1 MKSQR
6 PDPIR
11 NEQVRITDALSRS
24 SGAMSTAA
32 TARMES
38 EMPWFGRLSAE
49 DRSWVGLIVHA
60 GIKNFV
66 DWVQRSLEDG
76 TASPEGH
83 TLASA
88 VFGAAPQELTGVI
101 TLRQTVD
108 LIRLSIDVVES
119 HIDEL
124 NPSDTSVMLQ
134 RAVMRYGREVAFA
147 TAEVYAR
154 AAESRGAWDARLEA
168 LVVDSL
174 LREEPDESLLSR
186 ANALGW
192 SALEGVAVVL
202 GQVRAGRRESNV
214 FEDVRRV
221 ARSGGLDALCA
232 TQGDRLVVVLGGLED
247 ALEGAALISDFFG
260 EGAVVVGPVTSGLA
274 TAHISARAAL
284 SAHLAAAAWP
294 HAPRPVRS
302 LALLPERT
310 LAGDVHARRHL
321 VDEVYGAL
329 ASSRGSLIETLT
341 AWFEAGSSIE
351 GAARVLFVHP
361 NTVRYRLRQV
371 AELTGLTPSVPRDAF
386 SLQIALVLGR
396 QSSHPS
402 PDPHL

>member
-1 MKSQR
+1 MNNEPS
-6 PDPIR
+6 DPIR
-11 NEQVRITDALSRS
+11 SEQVRITAALSRA

-38 EMPWFGRLSAE
+38 EMPWFTRLSAQ

-76 TASPEGH
+76 AASPEGH

-119 HIDEL
+119 HIDDL
-124 NPSDTSVMLQ
+124 NPSDTSPMLQ

-168 LVVDSL
+168 LVVDAV
-174 LREEPDESLLSR
+174 LRAEADESLLSR
-186 ANALGW
+186 VNALGW
-192 SALEGVAVVL
+192 NALEGVAVVL
-202 GQVRAGRRESNV
+202 GQARPGRRDSNV
-214 FEDVRRV
+214 FDDVRRV

-232 TQGDRLVVVLGGLED
+232 TQGDRLVVVLGGLTD
-247 ALEGAALISDFFG
+247 ALVGADLISDFFG

-274 TAHISARAAL
+274 TAHVSARAAL
-284 SAHLAAAAWP
+284 SAQLAAPAWP

-302 LALLPERT
+302 VDLLPERA

-321 VDEVYGAL
+321 VEEIYAPL
-329 ASSRGSLIETLT
+329 ASPRKSLDETLT

-351 GAARVLFVHP
+351 GAARALFVHP

-371 AELTGLTPSVPRDAF
+371 AELTGLTPAVPRDALT
-386 SLQIALVLGR
+386 LQIALVLGR
-396 QSSHPS
+396 QSQHANPQ
-402 PDPHL
+402 